1 MVPHGISWVII
12 KLYSKFNIKGVNQM
26 QDKLYATGVIYDE
39 DGSVREIFQHDNEK
53 DVHDMMA
60 YVLSISSKNLRSE
73 YIGRINGAYKNGE
86 GKTYHFEKGKFI
98 KTKEWRQ

>member
-1 MVPHGISWVII
+1 
-12 KLYSKFNIKGVNQM
+12 
-26 QDKLYATGVIYDE
+26 
-39 DGSVREIFQHDNEK
+39 
-53 DVHDMMA
+53 MMA

>member
-1 MVPHGISWVII
+1 M
-12 KLYSKFNIKGVNQM
+12 
-26 QDKLYATGVIYDE
+26 DKLYATGVIYDE

-60 YVLSISSKNLRSE
+60 YVLSISSKNLTSE
-73 YIGRINGAYKNGE
+73 YIGLVSVAESNYFKNSE